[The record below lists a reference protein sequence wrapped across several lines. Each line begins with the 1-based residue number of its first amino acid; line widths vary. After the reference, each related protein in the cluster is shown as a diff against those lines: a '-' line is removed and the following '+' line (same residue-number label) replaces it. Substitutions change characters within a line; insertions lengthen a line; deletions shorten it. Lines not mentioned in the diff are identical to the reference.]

1 MHKFILAIVIF
12 LFSIQ
17 NFYAKP
23 LNIIGLDKLT
33 MQDLQTLT
41 SINLYKNDYD
51 INEIN
56 ILIEELF
63 QTDLIYDVNLNDL
76 NEKIFVLKLE
86 ENKLIQN
93 IYISNNVWVDDA
105 DILGVIKSK
114 NNSFINRNKISS
126 DVELINSIYK
136 VKGFGEVSTV
146 AKIEKFS
153 ENKVN
158 LIFEIYEGSQSKLNL
173 IKFVGNDSYSDR
185 FLSSQ
190 ITSQDLS
197 FYNIFKSG
205 SNLNPDVFNF
215 DTKKLENF
223 YKDNGFLDVKVSYL
237 LDSNSLGLYTLNFY
251 INEGSK
257 YEVDNISYFPEFYS
271 YDFISDLEEDFIKKL
286 NRFKRYFDKKLISN
300 YLENINKTLIFNNV
314 SNFYVD
320 YKLKINDNKVDLN
333 FTKIDQASRVIN
345 KINIYGN
352 SITKEKTIR
361 SKILLEP
368 GDYYNQYLVDNSLFN
383 MNKFSYINKVDLES
397 VDKDGNSDLNLT
409 IEEETKTGNVLL
421 AATYDTDTNL
431 GLMFG
436 IEDKNFAGS
445 GNIVDLNF
453 KINSEDLKYDLNYTQ
468 FPLTNPFLSNTYTVY
483 NQENDY
489 TSSFGYKASKQG
501 VGYSLKFADNSEVS
515 YRAGISYENAKG
527 YAAKNNSVQAITDNI
542 GSFQNI
548 IFKFNVNKDSTNDI
562 FNPTNGHY
570 NNLNFTISPTEISD
584 DPFAKLVFTNKNYFN
599 LKNSKN
605 FVFFNNRYGYAE
617 SLKSKLKTINGFS
630 LGGTNFKGFDFRGL
644 GPISN
649 GIYLGGNQ
657 VFTSTL
663 GYGSSFLFD
672 EKDNVNIKLF
682 LTSGSIWD
690 SDYAT
695 NNDFELRSSVGVSLD
710 FITAIGPISF
720 SYANPISK
728 ETSDK
733 ERQFTFTIG
742 SSF

>member
-1 MHKFILAIVIF
+1 MYKLLLTIVIF

-17 NFYAKP
+17 NFYSKP
-23 LNIIGLDKLT
+23 LNIVGLDKLT
-33 MQDLQTLT
+33 LQDLQTLT
-41 SINLYKNDYD
+41 SINLSKNDYD

-56 ILIEELF
+56 TLIEDLF
-63 QTDLIYDVNLNDL
+63 QTDLIYDVNLNNLD
-76 NEKIFVLKLE
+76 EKVFILELE

-93 IYISNNVWVDDA
+93 IYILNNEWVDDE

-114 NNSFINRNKISS
+114 NNSFINKNKISS
-126 DVELINSIYK
+126 DVALINSIYK
-136 VKGFGEVSTV
+136 VKGFREVSTI

-158 LIFEIYEGSQSKLNL
+158 LIFEIYEGGQSKLNL

-190 ITSQDLS
+190 INSQDLS

-205 SNLNPDVFNF
+205 SNLNPDIFNF
-215 DTKKLENF
+215 DSKKIENF
-223 YKDNGFLDVKVSYL
+223 YRDNGFLDVNVSYEL
-237 LDSNSLGLYTLNFY
+237 ESNALNLYTLYFY

-257 YEVDNISYFPEFYS
+257 YEVANISYFPEINS
-271 YDFISDLEEDFIKKL
+271 YEFISYLEKDFIKKL
-286 NRFKRYFDKKLISN
+286 NKNDSYYDKGLISD
-300 YLENINKTLIFNNV
+300 YLEDINKSLIFNNI

-320 YKLKINDNKVDLN
+320 YQLQIRDKNVDLN
-333 FTKIDQASRVIN
+333 FIKVDQASKVIN

-368 GDYYNQYLVDNSLFN
+368 GDYYNQYLVNNSLSN
-383 MNKFSYINKVDLES
+383 MNKFSYINKVDFES

-421 AATYDTDTNL
+421 AGTYDSDTNL

-436 IEDKNFAGS
+436 IEDKNFAGT
-445 GNIVDLNF
+445 GNILDLNF

-501 VGYSLKFADNSEVS
+501 LGYSIKFADNSEVS
-515 YRAGISYENAKG
+515 YRAGVSYENAKG
-527 YAAKNNSVQAITDNI
+527 YAAKNNSVQAISDNI
-542 GSFQNI
+542 GNFQNI
-548 IFKFNVNKDSTNDI
+548 NFKFNVNKDSTNDI
-562 FNPTNGHY
+562 FNPTDGHY

-584 DPFAKLVFTNKNYFN
+584 DPYAKLVFTNKNYFT

-617 SLKSKLKTINGFS
+617 SLKSKLRTINGFS
-630 LGGTNFKGFDFRGL
+630 LGGTNFKGFDFRGI

-649 GIYLGGNQ
+649 NIYLGGNQ

-690 SDYAT
+690 SDYASE
-695 NNDFELRSSVGVSLD
+695 NDFELRSSAGVSLD

-733 ERQFTFTIG
+733 ERHFSFTIG

>member
-1 MHKFILAIVIF
+1 M
-12 LFSIQ
+12 
-17 NFYAKP
+17 
-23 LNIIGLDKLT
+23 
-33 MQDLQTLT
+33 
-41 SINLYKNDYD
+41 
-51 INEIN
+51 
-56 ILIEELF
+56 
-63 QTDLIYDVNLNDL
+63 
-76 NEKIFVLKLE
+76 
-86 ENKLIQN
+86 
-93 IYISNNVWVDDA
+93 WVDDA

-251 INEGSK
+251 INEGPK

-286 NRFKRYFDKKLISN
+286 NRFKRYFDKKLISD

-333 FTKIDQASRVIN
+333 FIKIDQASRVIN

-690 SDYAT
+690 SDYT
-695 NNDFELRSSVGVSLD
+695 SDNDFELRSSAGVSLD